1 MDNPAAGLNL
11 GSDTTYFTVVDKDG
25 NAVSFINS
33 LFDSFGSGV
42 VAGDTGIALH
52 NRGNGFSLDPNHLN
66 RLEPG
71 KRPFHTL
78 IPAMVF
84 KDDRLFLSFGVMGG
98 AIQAQGHVQ
107 VLSSLIDRKLGLQ
120 EAIDAPRFRFTE
132 GKSVLLE
139 DELGSSTIDSLIGRG
154 HECSKSY
161 LEPSVGIRQ
170 DSAEPLRITYVGAG
184 SSLQNGDVPAARL
197 LIENVSGRDVNNFSV
212 NYISGWRH
220 SRVRGSGAIQSD
232 LDSRGSV
239 LHPGESTTLEVNPT
253 QGQLYWVWLSSVEFV
268 DGDNWN
274 NAPYS
279 TFIPQY

>member
-1 MDNPAAGLNL
+1 MYTYLLRVLVAAI
-11 GSDTTYFTVVDKDG
+11 TFTVG
-25 NAVSFINS
+25 LAVSAIPF
-33 LFDSFGSGV
+33 
-42 VAGDTGIALH
+42 LH
-52 NRGNGFSLDPNHLN
+52 TAKTRQFNYHSR
-66 RLEPG
+66 
-71 KRPFHTL
+71 
-78 IPAMVF
+78 
-84 KDDRLFLSFGVMGG
+84 
-98 AIQAQGHVQ
+98 
-107 VLSSLIDRKLGLQ
+107 
-120 EAIDAPRFRFTE
+120 
-132 GKSVLLE
+132 
-139 DELGSSTIDSLIGRG
+139 

-170 DSAEPLRITYVGAG
+170 DSTEPLRITYVGAG

-197 LIENVSGRDVNNFSV
+197 LVENVSGRDVNNFSV